1 MEIVGGG
8 RLGTGVKKAFLIGGP
23 KPEGEQGLKD
33 DDDDEEEEE
42 ENGSNDSVRTFSIE
56 WAVM

>member
-8 RLGTGVKKAFLIGGP
+8 RLGTGVKKAFLIGGA
-23 KPEGEQGLKD
+23 KPEGEQRLK

-42 ENGSNDSVRTFSIE
+42 NGSSESVRTFSIE